1 MLSVKIEDVMDHF
14 ESFCDK
20 VSNGETLI
28 ISSPENQSI
37 VMLSEKEYNELMKAQ
52 RNADYLLMLDKYM
65 AEAAAG
71 GFVAKSI
78 DV

>member
-52 RNADYLLMLDKYM
+52 RNADYLLMLDKSM

>member
-1 MLSVKIEDVMDHF
+1 MDHF

-52 RNADYLLMLDKYM
+52 RNADYLLMLDKSM

>member
-37 VMLSEKEYNELMKAQ
+37 FMLSEKEYNELMKAQ
-52 RNADYLLMLDKYM
+52 RNADYLLMLDKSM